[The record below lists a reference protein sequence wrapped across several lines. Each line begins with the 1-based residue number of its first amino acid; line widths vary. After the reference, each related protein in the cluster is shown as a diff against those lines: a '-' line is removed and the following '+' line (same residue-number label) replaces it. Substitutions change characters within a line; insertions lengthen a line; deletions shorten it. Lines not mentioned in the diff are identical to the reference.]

1 MLYLKVSDNYCP
13 VFSNISLKFF
23 NGWKGEEGKKGGAK
37 GVENR
42 IY

>member
-1 MLYLKVSDNYCP
+1 
-13 VFSNISLKFF
+13 LKFF
-23 NGWKGEEGKKGGAK
+23 NGWKGEEGKRGGGAK